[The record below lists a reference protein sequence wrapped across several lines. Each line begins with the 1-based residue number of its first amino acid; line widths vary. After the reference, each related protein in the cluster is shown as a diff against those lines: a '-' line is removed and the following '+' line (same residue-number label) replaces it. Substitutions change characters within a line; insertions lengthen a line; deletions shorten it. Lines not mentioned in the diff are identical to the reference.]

1 MDCIL
6 KDMNI
11 VIGDLHHSKS
21 ISENFDKLREELLL
35 MLALDKYIDKK
46 KDEYDVVKEKGVEI
60 ETFRRIYSSKSV
72 IAANP

>member
-46 KDEYDVVKEKGVEI
+46 KDEMNMMLSRKKELKLKHLEGYTQV
-60 ETFRRIYSSKSV
+60 SQ
-72 IAANP
+72 